1 MSRSSGRDARRSL
14 TIGAAADRFVGSEGI
29 GAVRS
34 RARKQAVMAQ
44 TITSPCLG
52 APSARRPDDMFFP
65 HGGFMHLVPQGEIE
79 AAAGGSGYRIL
90 YFGHLTCFTRMRC

>member
-1 MSRSSGRDARRSL
+1 VILAPPSGPNSSRDFAYPMVRDAENGRLDRLRPRIRRICEL
-14 TIGAAADRFVGSEGI
+14 
-29 GAVRS
+29 
-34 RARKQAVMAQ
+34 
-44 TITSPCLG
+44 LG

-90 YFGHLTCFTRMRC
+90 YFGRLTCFTRMRC